1 MVDCKDDINVLP
13 GLEAMNPDSPFIK
26 VLNYPRPLAAIE
38 APLVVISGNSR
49 LNFSFKAL
57 VVLASKFFFS
67 SKNDLVVNTA
77 SMYNGTRR
85 LKLVQYFFDEGATVD
100 HFHYFKNAKTNNAIL
115 DALKATGE
123 SLIPGFVR
131 LEQGAS
137 PTADRNAILNLDGG
151 QVFKNTVTG
160 KRPIAILLPGIMG
173 SNLSRN
179 GKLVWINYFRF
190 IAGEL
195 GSLKIS
201 EKGIEAPSL
210 IKTSYK
216 KLADHLGES
225 YDVVTFAFDWRS
237 AVK

>member
-1 MVDCKDDINVLP
+1 M
-13 GLEAMNPDSPFIK
+13 
-26 VLNYPRPLAAIE
+26 
-38 APLVVISGNSR
+38 
-49 LNFSFKAL
+49 
-57 VVLASKFFFS
+57 
-67 SKNDLVVNTA
+67 
-77 SMYNGTRR
+77 
-85 LKLVQYFFDEGATVD
+85 
-100 HFHYFKNAKTNNAIL
+100 
-115 DALKATGE
+115 
-123 SLIPGFVR
+123 IPGFVR

-137 PTADRNAILNLDGG
+137 SIADRNAILKLDGG

-195 GSLKIS
+195 GGLKIS

-216 KLADHLGES
+216 KLADHLNES
-225 YDVVTFAFDWRS
+225 YDVVTFAFDWRQQLNDCAKLFNEKIIELLRHGQPIKIIGHS
-237 AVK
+237 MGGVLVRDFIIQS